1 MQNVVPIEA
10 TLAERALAGRREHY
24 AQEVRR
30 LVDAAFAVTRRTGT
44 LDPAVRDIVR
54 EAGLS
59 NQAFYRHF
67 PSRDALLLA
76 VLADGRRQLVEYLA
90 HRIATTDDPEEQL
103 RRYVDGILAQARDR
117 DAAAATRPFA
127 GNTSRLAASF
137 PEEVAAS
144 RAALLDILR
153 PAIDALGG
161 SEHDVE
167 FVHDLA
173 MARMHDALMQRR
185 VPDAREVDALVH
197 FCRGGIACRADAAE
211 PRTAQRG
218 SHSHGA

>member
-1 MQNVVPIEA
+1 MTFAVPAPGWNSVPGVQNVVPIEDA
-10 TLAERALAGRREHY
+10 LADRAVAGRREQY

-44 LDPAVRDIVR
+44 LEPSVRDIVR

-76 VLADGRRQLVEYLA
+76 VLADGRRQLVAYLEHRLAATSDPAA
-90 HRIATTDDPEEQL
+90 HVRE
-103 RRYVDGILAQARDR
+103 YVDGIMAQARDR
-117 DAAAATRPFA
+117 NAAEATRPFA
-127 GNTSRLAASF
+127 TNTTRLAASF

-144 RAALLDILR
+144 RAQLLDILR
-153 PAIDALGG
+153 PAVTALGG
-161 SEHDVE
+161 TESDVE

-173 MARMHDALMQRR
+173 MTRMYDALMQGR
-185 VPDAREVDALVH
+185 VPGAHEVDALVA
-197 FCRGGIACRADAAE
+197 FCLGGIA
-211 PRTAQRG
+211 
-218 SHSHGA
+218 HGA